1 MDWIWMVISFLVG
14 FFVALVTA
22 FGLRLIQGRTAR
34 ELAAE
39 LFRESELQ
47 RRANI
52 DLIIENLKAN
62 FGNLSLDA
70 LSRSTEE
77 FLKLAKAR
85 LESERDVSIRE
96 LDKKKALIDLQ
107 LNRMTTELENVA
119 RLIKELEQ
127 DRIEKFGQLSAQLK
141 NTSEQTAALI
151 QTTNQLRQALASSKA
166 RGQWGERM
174 AEDVL
179 RLAGFI
185 ENINYLK
192 QRPVDGSRSRP
203 DFTFLL
209 PKNLKV
215 NMDVKFPMDNYMKFL
230 AAENEIEKTKYR
242 NDFLRDVRAKIA
254 ELTGRDYID
263 PSQNTV
269 DYVLL
274 FIPNEQIYAFIHEQD
289 SSILDEGLKRRV
301 VFCSP
306 LTLYAILA
314 VIRQAVDSFALE
326 QTSNEILSLF
336 GAFKKQWNEFMSR
349 LDVLGK
355 KILDA
360 QKEYEQL
367 VATRRRQLEKPLNMI
382 DSLRE
387 QRGLPPA
394 DDSSSVG
401 A

>member
-1 MDWIWMVISFLVG
+1 MNWAWMLIFFIAG
-14 FFVALVTA
+14 FFIGLVAA
-22 FGLRLIQGRTAR
+22 FALRIIQGRTAQ

-39 LFRESELQ
+39 LFRESEMQ

-52 DLIIENLKAN
+52 ELIIENLKAN
-62 FGNLSLDA
+62 FGNLSLEA

-85 LESERDVSIRE
+85 LQSEREVSIKE
-96 LDKKKALIDLQ
+96 LDQKKALIDLQ
-107 LNRMTTELENVA
+107 LSRMTTELDNVA
-119 RLIKELEQ
+119 KLIKELEQ

-151 QTTNQLRQALASSKA
+151 QTTDQLRQALASSRA

-185 ENINYLK
+185 ENVNYLK
-192 QRPVDGSRSRP
+192 QKSIDGSRSRP

-209 PKNLKV
+209 PKNLKL

-230 AAENEIEKTKYR
+230 SAENELEKARYR
-242 NDFLRDVRAKIA
+242 NDFLRDVRAKIS
-254 ELTGRDYID
+254 ELTSRDYID
-263 PSQNTV
+263 PGQNTV

-289 SSILDEGLKRRV
+289 STILDEGLKHRV

-314 VIRQAVDSFALE
+314 VIRQAVDNFALE
-326 QTSNEILSLF
+326 RTSNEILSLF
-336 GAFKKQWNEFMSR
+336 GAFKKQWNEFISR
-349 LDVLGK
+349 LEILGK
-355 KILDA
+355 KILEA
-360 QKEYEQL
+360 QKEYEHL
-367 VATRRRQLEKPLNMI
+367 AATRRRQLEKPLNEI
-382 DSLRE
+382 DALRE

-394 DDSSSVG
+394 DDRGLIGS
-401 A
+401 